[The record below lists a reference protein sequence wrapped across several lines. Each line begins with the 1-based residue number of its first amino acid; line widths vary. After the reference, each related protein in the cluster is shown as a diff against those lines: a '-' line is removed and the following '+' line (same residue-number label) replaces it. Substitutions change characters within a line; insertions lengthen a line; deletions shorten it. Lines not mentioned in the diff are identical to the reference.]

1 MHMRTTHQPLPP
13 PMQPYEPYEPYRS
26 PHSPLWRS
34 PAVAV
39 DAAAERKAGTRL
51 EIVWASSPAE
61 IRDAQ
66 RLRYRVFVDE
76 MGARPTEGAADGLDQ
91 DRFDP
96 FCDHLLV
103 RLRGDGA
110 QRPGPVIGTYRVLP
124 PAGASSAGGLYSDSE
139 FDLAPLAGLR
149 LNAVELGRACVHP
162 AWRSGSVIMA
172 LWSALG
178 QYMLTHSLDTMIGCA
193 SISLADGGSNAR
205 ALWQHLR
212 ATHLAAP
219 CWQVQ
224 PHNPL
229 HLDVV
234 NAVDGTVQATGA
246 QIPAATPPLIKGYLR
261 CGARL
266 LGPPAIDVAFN
277 TADLPMMMRL
287 ADLAPR
293 YRNHFLA
300 S

>member
-1 MHMRTTHQPLPP
+1 MITGDETMQNIVASNEAKARPVQLVLSQATT
-13 PMQPYEPYEPYRS
+13 
-26 PHSPLWRS
+26 
-34 PAVAV
+34 AVELREV
-39 DAAAERKAGTRL
+39 
-51 EIVWASSPAE
+51 
-61 IRDAQ
+61 Q
-66 RLRYRVFVDE
+66 RLRYKVFIE
-76 MGARPTEGAADGLDQ
+76 TMGLTSLANADGLDS
-91 DRFDP
+91 DEFDAH
-96 FCDHLLV
+96 CDHLIV
-103 RLRGDGA
+103 RDADTLK
-110 QRPGPVIGTYRVLP
+110 VVGTYRVL
-124 PAGASSAGGLYSDSE
+124 SAAKAAKIGRLYSENE
-139 FDLAPLAGLR
+139 FDLSRLKNLR
-149 LNAVELGRACVHP
+149 GRMVEAGRACIHP
-162 AWRSGSVIMA
+162 KYRGGSVIML
-172 LWSALG
+172 LWSGLAE
-178 QYMLTHSLDTMIGCA
+178 YMRRERCDYLVGCA

-229 HLDVV
+229 RLDVV